1 MLSHI
6 PEIRMETALTLA
18 FCAGVQMHAIHRQRP
33 KHTNKL
39 WISLEWTAKRFGK
52 ILFISMPNTGILIF
66 QLSKVYRKSR
76 KIWIDG
82 FQAFIVVS
90 GLRLTCVMCH
100 ALAHVILGTVT
111 KVKIPFRI
119 MKNASTNTV
128 KECISHV

>member
-1 MLSHI
+1 
-6 PEIRMETALTLA
+6 
-18 FCAGVQMHAIHRQRP
+18 
-33 KHTNKL
+33 
-39 WISLEWTAKRFGK
+39 
-52 ILFISMPNTGILIF
+52 MPNTGMLIF

-76 KIWIDG
+76 KIRIHE
-82 FQAFIVVS
+82 FQAFIVVVS